1 MTKKTNIIVRIQI
14 DGHSSDRKFERSF
27 YVSKQNIQI
36 YLILYRIKI
45 SIFRLK
51 QRLNP
56 RKEYF

>member
-14 DGHSSDRKFERSF
+14 DGHSDRKFERSF